1 MINHLK
7 VAWCNGINVDRVH
20 FEQLERYLEHTIN
33 YKTINVQDNLFGTI
47 LCTFNPEMLRQGKIA
62 LDHISGIAQDG
73 SVFNAPED
81 DRLPEPLEINPNVM
95 KNSIVVLRIPISVDT
110 IADMS
115 IQNSLPDTRY
125 IVSSLPVSSK
135 VFDDINA
142 NMFINNE
149 EKSLH
154 SSLSQEQIN
163 ILTASLRLSLG
174 FLGAKNSNELEIPIC
189 KIKNIDLN
197 GNITLDDKF
206 IPTSLNISNNTIVA
220 NFLEEI
226 IYSTKQYYAQLIE
239 GIKDISKAKTTID
252 ISSFF
257 ALGVLKKWNILF
269 NYLKH
274 KTRIHPEFLY
284 EKLIEF
290 QADLYGI
297 NFRLDEKDFIAYNHL
312 DIGSSIFPLIEH
324 TKFLFSQI
332 TTPKYI
338 GATTIENGNGFYL
351 CNFDNSSIIQES
363 TIYFAV
369 SSSKGITFIQQ
380 NFQAHC
386 KISSESKIRNK
397 ISSQSRGIGIEML
410 SIVPPILPHFN
421 DFVYYK
427 IDKNDLLYQEIIGDS
442 RIALYVSNII
452 PNIEIKM
459 WAIPD

>member
-81 DRLPEPLEINPNVM
+81 DRLPEPLEINPSVM

-125 IVSSLPVSSK
+125 IVSSLPVGSK
-135 VFDDINA
+135 VFDDTNA

-154 SSLSQEQIN
+154 SSSSQEQIN

-252 ISSFF
+252 ISSFS

-269 NYLKH
+269 SYLKH

-297 NFRLDEKDFIAYNHL
+297 NFRLDEKDFVVYNHL

-338 GATTIENGNGFYL
+338 GATTIDNGNGFYL

-369 SSSKGITFIQQ
+369 SSSKGTTFIQQ
-380 NFQAHC
+380 NFQAHS

-427 IDKNDLLYQEIIGDS
+427 IDKNDLMYQEIMGDS
-442 RIALYVSNII
+442 RIALYVSNVI